1 MEFSI
6 KGNTVTKA
14 KFKGNGM
21 LILTRLSFIIFT
33 LIAIAYL
40 VCFRVYEYQSAILFQ
55 IGKIERSDFEPGLH
69 FKIPGIQNVKKF
81 DKRLQTLDAEPQ
93 RFLTG
98 EKKDVIVDSFARWR
112 IQSVEQF
119 YKSTDGDS
127 RRAGLLLYQKIN
139 DSLRSE
145 FGKRTVKEVVGP
157 ERTKIMEVVTETA
170 NERAKDL
177 GMEILD
183 LRLKKIDLPTEV
195 SANVYERM
203 RSERARV
210 AREFRARGEKE
221 AITIRADA
229 DRQKTVI
236 TANAYRDAQDMR
248 GAGDAKS
255 AEIYATAYNKN
266 SEFYDFYRSLNAY
279 RSSFSNS
286 GDVMLLEPDSE
297 FFKFFGDPSGGQ

>member
-1 MEFSI
+1 MFTKISI
-6 KGNTVTKA
+6 TLVIIIG
-14 KFKGNGM
+14 
-21 LILTRLSFIIFT
+21 IL
-33 LIAIAYL
+33 YL
-40 VCFRVYEYQSAILFQ
+40 VTFRVYEYQSAILFQ
-55 IGKIERSDFEPGLH
+55 IGKIERSDFKPGLH
-69 FKIPGIQNVKKF
+69 FLIPGVQNVKKF

-112 IQSVEQF
+112 IQNVEQF
-119 YKSTDGDS
+119 YKSTDGDI
-127 RRAGLLLYQKIN
+127 RRAGLLVYQKIN

-145 FGKRTVKEVVGP
+145 FGKRTVQEVVSG
-157 ERTKIMEVVTETA
+157 ERGKIMEVVTRTA
-170 NERAKDL
+170 NERAADL

-183 LRLKKIDLPTEV
+183 LRLKKIDLPVEV

-229 DRQKTVI
+229 DRQRIVI
-236 TANAYRDAQDMR
+236 SAAAYKDAEEMR
-248 GAGDAKS
+248 GTGDAKS
-255 AEIYATAYNKN
+255 SEIYAKAYNKN

-279 RSSFSNS
+279 KSSFGNNN
-286 GDVMLLEPDSE
+286 DVLLLEPDSD
-297 FFKFFGDPSGGQ
+297 FFKFFGDPAGQAR

>member
-1 MEFSI
+1 M
-6 KGNTVTKA
+6 VT
-14 KFKGNGM
+14 
-21 LILTRLSFIIFT
+21 R
-33 LIAIAYL
+33 IAITLFILVGIAYA
-40 VCFRVYEYQSAILFQ
+40 VCFRVYEYQAAILFQ
-55 IGKIERSDFEPGLH
+55 IGKIQRSDFDPGLH
-69 FKIPGIQNVKKF
+69 FKIPGIQNVMKF
-81 DKRLQTLDAEPQ
+81 DKRLQTLDAESQ

-119 YKSTDGDS
+119 YKSTDGDF
-127 RRAGLLLYQKIN
+127 RRAGLLVYQKIN

-145 FGKRTVKEVVGP
+145 FGKRSVQEVVGGD
-157 ERTKIMEVVTETA
+157 RLKIMKVVTTTA
-170 NERAKDL
+170 NERAADL

-183 LRLKKIDLPTEV
+183 LRLKRIDLPTEV

-229 DRQKTVI
+229 DRQRTVI
-236 TANAYRDAQDMR
+236 SAEAYRYAQEMR

-255 AEIYATAYNKN
+255 AEVYASAYNRN
-266 SEFYDFYRSLNAY
+266 PEFYDFYRSLNAY
-279 RSSFSNS
+279 KSSFGNNN
-286 GDVMLLEPDSE
+286 DVMLLEPDSD
-297 FFKFFGDPSGGQ
+297 FFKFFGNPSGKN

>member
-1 MEFSI
+1 M
-6 KGNTVTKA
+6 VT
-14 KFKGNGM
+14 
-21 LILTRLSFIIFT
+21 R
-33 LIAIAYL
+33 IAITLFILVGIAYA

-55 IGKIERSDFEPGLH
+55 IGKIQRSDFDPGLH
-69 FKIPGIQNVKKF
+69 FKIPGIQNVMKF

-119 YKSTDGDS
+119 YKSTDGDF
-127 RRAGLLLYQKIN
+127 RRAGLLVYQKIN

-145 FGKRTVKEVVGP
+145 FGKRSVQEVVGGD
-157 ERTKIMEVVTETA
+157 RLKIMKVVTTTA
-170 NERAKDL
+170 NERAADL

-183 LRLKKIDLPTEV
+183 LRLKRIDLPTEV

-229 DRQKTVI
+229 DRQRTVI
-236 TANAYRDAQDMR
+236 SAEAYRYAQEMR

-255 AEIYATAYNKN
+255 AEVYASAYNRN
-266 SEFYDFYRSLNAY
+266 PEFYDFYRSLNAY
-279 RSSFSNS
+279 KSSFGNNN
-286 GDVMLLEPDSE
+286 DVMLLEPDSD
-297 FFKFFGDPSGGQ
+297 FFKFFGNPSGKN